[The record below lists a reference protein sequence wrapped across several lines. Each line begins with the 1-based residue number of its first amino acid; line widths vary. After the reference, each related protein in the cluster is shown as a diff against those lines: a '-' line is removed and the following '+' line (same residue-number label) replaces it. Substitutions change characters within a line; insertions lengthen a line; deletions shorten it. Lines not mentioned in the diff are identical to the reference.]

1 MHLFSEPD
9 KRLPLKQVF
18 KDSYPVDNYY
28 HLKFAVTWITL
39 HSHATIFL
47 WFFSTQIS

>member
-28 HLKFAVTWITL
+28 HSKYAVTWITYY
-39 HSHATIFL
+39 IVM
-47 WFFSTQIS
+47 Q